1 MAGWKKMAT
10 AVILIALI
18 GVSVVFAIK
27 GSRRG
32 PVKMPDRGLEAA
44 EEKIDSISFERITKT
59 VGEWQKLKAKKGL
72 VWKNPATG
80 DYTVVDVMMC
90 PHCNETIP
98 SPLLM
103 VAPQHARDRETAN
116 KIRAEYNSYKCPKC
130 GKPCILFPM

>member
-1 MAGWKKMAT
+1 MAGWKKIVT

-18 GVSVVFAIK
+18 GVSVTFAIK
-27 GSRRG
+27 RSRRG
-32 PVKMPDRGLEAA
+32 PEMPDRVLEAA
-44 EEKIDSISFERITKT
+44 EEKIDSRSFELITKT
-59 VGEWQKLKAKKGL
+59 EGEWQKLKAQKGA

-80 DYTVVDVMMC
+80 DYTVVDVMTCM
-90 PHCNETIP
+90 HCAETIP

-130 GKPCILFPM
+130 DKPCILFPM